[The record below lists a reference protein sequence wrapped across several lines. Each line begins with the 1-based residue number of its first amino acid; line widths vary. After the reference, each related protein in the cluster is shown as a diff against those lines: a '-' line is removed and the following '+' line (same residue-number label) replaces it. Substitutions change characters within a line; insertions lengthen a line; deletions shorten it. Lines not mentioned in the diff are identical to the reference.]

1 VRKRKQKRT
10 AACDEEDDQFFLEET
25 LIRLF
30 SLGRPPLRVHGGDW
44 VGPAYGCGPLHGLEK
59 AGRVVRTDEASKL
72 SRAVEHTFGR
82 KSGTIS
88 DEARRW

>member
-1 VRKRKQKRT
+1 MRKMT
-10 AACDEEDDQFFLEET
+10 IFFLEET

-44 VGPAYGCGPLHGLEK
+44 VGPAHGCGRLHGMEK
-59 AGRVVRTDEASKL
+59 AGRVVRADVASKL

-82 KSGTIS
+82 KSDTIPN
-88 DEARRW
+88 EARRS